1 MALPEDPKKNTR
13 AALTVRLPRSILD
26 RFKQEVDRR
35 GVSQSGLIEM
45 LIAGAFRSRESRI
58 DERVLGA
65 AGTACIAALDL
76 VKMQNSDAA
85 ARAKA
90 IAEPLDLLAMK
101 NREASAR
108 AKAIAKLEDF
118 LEVLAGRSNL

>member
-1 MALPEDPKKNTR
+1 MPDDPKKNTR
-13 AALTVRLPRSILD
+13 TALTVRLPQSSLD
-26 RFKQEVDRR
+26 RFKREVDRR
-35 GVSQSGLIEM
+35 GISQSGLVEL
-45 LIAGAFRSRESRI
+45 LIADAFKSRESKI

-85 ARAKA
+85 AKAKA

-101 NREASAR
+101 NREAAAR

>member
-1 MALPEDPKKNTR
+1 MPNDPKKNTR
-13 AALTVRLPRSILD
+13 AALTVRLPRSSLD
-26 RFKQEVDRR
+26 RFKREVDHR
-35 GVSQSGLIEM
+35 GISQSGLVEM
-45 LIAGAFRSRESRI
+45 LIAGAFESNEFRI

-76 VKMQNSDAA
+76 VNLQNSNAAGRAKAVALTPELLAIQEKDAA
-85 ARAKA
+85 A
-90 IAEPLDLLAMK
+90 L
-101 NREASAR
+101 